1 MINSN
6 NFEDL
11 SPLQKLRFLK
21 KHDSGDN
28 ETRAIIKLIEKILH
42 NELETMLNEI
52 RTNIKAGIFMSEN
65 NAEFIYF
72 AQDVEKYFSHKLI
85 EVTGHEN

>member
-1 MINSN
+1 MENTI

-11 SPLQKLRFLK
+11 TPLQRLRFLK
-21 KHDSGDN
+21 KHDSGDV
-28 ETRAIIKLIEKILH
+28 ESRAVINLVEKILH
-42 NELETMLNEI
+42 NELETMLNKI

-65 NAEFIYF
+65 NAECIYF
-72 AQDVEKYFSHKLI
+72 ANDVEKFFSDKLT